1 LTRLIGWLLENV
13 AAEAIES
20 LPATTAIIVQMRT
33 TGAPQRSIVGV
44 DSRHA
49 AQVRVADKPGQP
61 CKVLH
66 RAGGSWR
73 SPRLRA
79 SRLPGCW

>member
-33 TGAPQRSIVGV
+33 TGAPQRSIVEV

-49 AQVRVADKPGQP
+49 AQVRG
-61 CKVLH
+61 
-66 RAGGSWR
+66 RR
-73 SPRLRA
+73 
-79 SRLPGCW
+79 